1 MATSDEYPSFHAP
14 PDEGGVFC
22 FPPPSTWPHV
32 LVGNQRAF
40 PQHASLLGRSL
51 QTLRTEFRRELLDIV
66 RSEGGEPTS
75 STIVMGGHQPEW
87 FHPGVW
93 FKNFLLDAF
102 ARRIQAT
109 AINLVIDHDLARH
122 LAIKVPYRD
131 GDAIKVQS
139 MVPESFEQTVP
150 WEMLSP
156 KDFSAWESFPE
167 RVKQRIGSP
176 KSHDMILDR
185 VWPSVLSQLKLG
197 ASVGHAYAAAR
208 HALERE
214 SGLRTIEVSL
224 GRLLDSE
231 AFAAFFFAIA
241 CHADSFRAIYNRWR
255 DHYRMHHRIR
265 NEAHPVPALSIRKGW
280 IEIPFWTYEN
290 ADPIRR
296 GLWCRCEADQ
306 LFLTDHS
313 NWQLSLPKSSIESNP
328 LDSLRTITDKGRRIR
343 TRALTT
349 TLFCRLLASDFFVH
363 GIGGGKYDQLTDHI
377 VRDWLAID
385 PPTYGVA
392 TSTMRLPLSTSSTT
406 LKTPSQ
412 IRSQWWYDRN
422 HLEQLS
428 VELADNDRIRWN
440 DCIARKH
447 HLLATIPPR
456 GQKKAWHQ
464 AMAELNR
471 ELRQLAAP
479 LLTQQWAELPQAEFL
494 LRHRALEQSREY
506 SLLLFS
512 SSSIV
517 QSLKQMADAAF
528 REDSSFI
535 S

>member
-1 MATSDEYPSFHAP
+1 MATSNEYPSFHAP

-22 FPPPSTWPHV
+22 FPQPSTWPQV
-32 LVGNQRAF
+32 LVRNQQAL
-40 PQHASLLGRSL
+40 PEHASFLGRSM
-51 QTLRTEFRRELLDIV
+51 QSLRTVLRRELLEIV
-66 RSEGGEPTS
+66 RSQGGEPNN

-102 ARRIQAT
+102 ASPIQAT

-131 GDAIKVQS
+131 GDALKIQS
-139 MVPESFEQTVP
+139 IVPESFEQTVP

-156 KDFSAWESFPE
+156 KDLSTWESFPE
-167 RVKQRIGSP
+167 RVKQRMGSLKP
-176 KSHDMILDR
+176 DDMILDR

-197 ASVGHAYAAAR
+197 ASVGHAYATAR
-208 HALERE
+208 HAFEKE
-214 SGLRTIEVSL
+214 SGLRTIELPL
-224 GRLLDSE
+224 GRLLNSE
-231 AFAAFFFAIA
+231 AFAAFFFEIV
-241 CHADSFRAIYNRWR
+241 CDADSFRAIYNRWR
-255 DHYRMHHRIR
+255 DHYRVHHRIR
-265 NEAHPVPALSIRKGW
+265 DEAHPVPALSTREGW
-280 IEIPFWTYEN
+280 TEIPFWTYDD

-306 LFLTDHS
+306 FILTDHS
-313 NWQLSLPKSSIESNP
+313 RWHRSIPKSSIESNP
-328 LDSLRTITDKGRRIR
+328 LHSLRTITDKGRRIR

-377 VRDWLAID
+377 VRDWLGIE

-392 TSTMRLPLSTSSTT
+392 TSTLRLPLSSSPTAF
-406 LKTPSQ
+406 KTPSQ
-412 IRSQWWYDRN
+412 IRSQWWHDRN
-422 HLEQLS
+422 HLEHFSIDLD
-428 VELADNDRIRWN
+428 DNDRSRWN

-447 HLLATIPPR
+447 HLLATMPPR
-456 GQKKAWHQ
+456 GQKKDWHQ
-464 AMAELNR
+464 SMVEVNR
-471 ELRQLAAP
+471 ELRQLAATP
-479 LLTQQWAELPQAEFL
+479 LTHQWAELPRAEFL
-494 LRHRALEQSREY
+494 LRQQALEQSREY

-528 REDSSFI
+528 RDNVSIVF
-535 S
+535 